1 MKQYIKDN
9 IIQFSNEIVIIKDDF
24 QIINPS
30 HEILL
35 ENGWVEYVEANNIDD
50 IDVAKQN
57 MIQNI
62 KMYDKSDEIESF
74 YIDDEK
80 FWFNKEERSYLTRRF
95 EAEIKNDQSTTTIW
109 YNNIE
114 FMFDLIWISEIFDKV
129 ELYASKC
136 FDVTQRHIN
145 EVNSLVEYD
154 EIDNYDFMAGY
165 PQQLKFY
172 TK

>member
-35 ENGWVEYVEANNIDD
+35 ENGWVEYVETNNVDD

-62 KMYDKSDEIESF
+62 KMYDKSDEI
-74 YIDDEK
+74 
-80 FWFNKEERSYLTRRF
+80 
-95 EAEIKNDQSTTTIW
+95 
-109 YNNIE
+109 
-114 FMFDLIWISEIFDKV
+114 
-129 ELYASKC
+129 
-136 FDVTQRHIN
+136 
-145 EVNSLVEYD
+145 
-154 EIDNYDFMAGY
+154 
-165 PQQLKFY
+165 
-172 TK
+172 

>member
-62 KMYDKSDEIESF
+62 KI
-74 YIDDEK
+74 I
-80 FWFNKEERSYLTRRF
+80 
-95 EAEIKNDQSTTTIW
+95 A
-109 YNNIE
+109 
-114 FMFDLIWISEIFDKV
+114 
-129 ELYASKC
+129 
-136 FDVTQRHIN
+136 
-145 EVNSLVEYD
+145 
-154 EIDNYDFMAGY
+154 
-165 PQQLKFY
+165 
-172 TK
+172 

>member
-35 ENGWVEYVEANNIDD
+35 ENGWVEYVETTNIDD

-80 FWFNKEERSYLTRRF
+80 FWFNKE
-95 EAEIKNDQSTTTIW
+95 
-109 YNNIE
+109 
-114 FMFDLIWISEIFDKV
+114 
-129 ELYASKC
+129 
-136 FDVTQRHIN
+136 
-145 EVNSLVEYD
+145 
-154 EIDNYDFMAGY
+154 
-165 PQQLKFY
+165 
-172 TK
+172 